1 MSLAFL
7 WLTCNMHRVNLLSL
21 VIRRISFFL
30 LWHNISKR
38 LGEDTLNACIRRVVC
53 GL

>member
-1 MSLAFL
+1 MHRAFL
-7 WLTCNMHRVNLLSL
+7 WLTCNMRLLNLLSL

-38 LGEDTLNACIRRVVC
+38 LGEHTLNASIRRVVC